1 MRAMLLAAGLGT
13 RLRPLTYRVSK
24 SMIPVINKPSLFYS
38 LNLLRKSKINETVI
52 NLYHQGSQIK
62 DYVKDGEKF
71 NVQVLY
77 SEEDSLMGTAGGL
90 KKMESYFKDT
100 FLVLSA
106 DGITDFNIHQAVQFH
121 KQKAALATVVLKKT
135 EEKFRYGVA
144 LRNKQG
150 KITQFMEKPSWGD
163 ALSDEINAG
172 IYIFEP
178 GIFSYIPAGE
188 PYDLGHQVLPSLVKR
203 GEAVYGYLMD
213 DYWIDM
219 GNLGDYMKVH
229 RDILKGKTGI
239 KISGREIKKGIWIG
253 ENVQISK
260 SASLKPPVVIGN
272 NCRIE
277 EKVAIGKYTTLGDRV
292 TIKKE
297 ARLEKCI
304 LWDDVL
310 IEEKAYL
317 DNCILTHFAR
327 IPPKLSITGG
337 VVTHRIPS

>member
-13 RLRPLTYRVSK
+13 RLRPLTHRVTK

-38 LNLLRKSKINETVI
+38 LNLLRKFGISEVII
-52 NLYHQGSQIK
+52 NLYHQGSEIK

-71 NVQVLY
+71 DMHVSY

-90 KKMESYFKDT
+90 KKVESYFNDT

-106 DGITDFNIHQAVQFH
+106 DGITDFNIRQAMQFH
-121 KQKAALATVVLKKT
+121 EQKAGLATVVLKKT

-144 LRNKQG
+144 LRNKEAR
-150 KITQFMEKPSWGD
+150 IIQFVEKPSWGG

-178 GIFSYIPAGE
+178 EIFSYIPIGE
-188 PYDLGHQVLPSLVKR
+188 PYDLGHQVLPFLVKR

-219 GNLGDYMKVH
+219 GNLADYMKAQ

-239 KISGREIKKGIWIG
+239 EISGREIRKGIWVG
-253 ENVQISK
+253 ENTQISR
-260 SASLKPPVVIGN
+260 SANLEPPVVVGN
-272 NCRIE
+272 NCCIE
-277 EKVAIGKYTTLGDRV
+277 KKVKIGKYTTLGDRV
-292 TIKKE
+292 TVKKE

-310 IEEKAYL
+310 VGEKAYL
-317 DNCILTHFAR
+317 DNCVITDFTRL
-327 IPPKLSITGG
+327 PSKLSITGG
-337 VVTHRIPS
+337 VVTDTVPN

>member
-13 RLRPLTYRVSK
+13 RLRPLTDRVSK

-38 LNLLRKSKINETVI
+38 LNLLRKSKINEAVI

-62 DYVKDGEKF
+62 DYVKGGEKF
-71 NVQVLY
+71 NMQVLY

-90 KKMESYFKDT
+90 KKMESYFKNT

-106 DGITDFNIHQAVQFH
+106 DGVTDFNIHQAVQFH
-121 KQKAALATVVLKKT
+121 KQKVALATVVLKKT
-135 EEKFRYGVA
+135 KEKFRYGVA
-144 LRNKQG
+144 LRNKEE
-150 KITQFMEKPSWGD
+150 KITQFVEKPSWGD
-163 ALSDEINAG
+163 AFSDEINAG

-178 GIFSYIPAGE
+178 DIFSSIPAGE

-239 KISGREIKKGIWIG
+239 KISGREIEKGIWIG
-253 ENVQISK
+253 KNVQISK
-260 SASLKPPVVIGN
+260 SASLEPPVVIGN
-272 NCRIE
+272 NCRIK
-277 EKVAIGKYTTLGDRV
+277 EKVTIGKYTTLGDRV